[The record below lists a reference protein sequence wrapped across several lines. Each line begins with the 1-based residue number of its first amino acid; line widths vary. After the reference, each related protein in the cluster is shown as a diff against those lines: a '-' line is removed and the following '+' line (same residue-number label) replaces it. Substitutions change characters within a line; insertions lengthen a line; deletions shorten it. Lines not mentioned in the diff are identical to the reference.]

1 MIPETRLIVLFDKEE
16 LMNSSIEGGGNQ
28 YDGRAKDNGES
39 FIETE
44 PLPQMKYNMW
54 EERNDY
60 AIKKPQGGNVLLV
73 AYKQNRLIKTSTY
86 KNHGGQWSAVAT
98 YR

>member
-1 MIPETRLIVLFDKEE
+1 MKKSTYMIPETRLIVLFDKEE

-44 PLPQMKYNMW
+44 PLPQMKFNMW
-54 EERNDY
+54 EEEESDGY
-60 AIKKPQGGNVLLV
+60 FKK
-73 AYKQNRLIKTSTY
+73 K
-86 KNHGGQWSAVAT
+86 
-98 YR
+98 

>member
-1 MIPETRLIVLFDKEE
+1 MKKSTYMIPETRLIVLFDKEE

-54 EERNDY
+54 EEDEEEEWLRD
-60 AIKKPQGGNVLLV
+60 KK
-73 AYKQNRLIKTSTY
+73 
-86 KNHGGQWSAVAT
+86 AT
-98 YR
+98 GR

>member
-1 MIPETRLIVLFDKEE
+1 MKKSTYMIPETRLIVLFDKEE

-44 PLPQMKYNMW
+44 PLPQMKFNVW
-54 EERNDY
+54 EEDEEEEWLRD
-60 AIKKPQGGNVLLV
+60 KK
-73 AYKQNRLIKTSTY
+73 
-86 KNHGGQWSAVAT
+86 AT
-98 YR
+98 GR

>member
-1 MIPETRLIVLFDKEE
+1 MKKSTYMIPETRLIVLFDKEE

-28 YDGRAKDNGES
+28 YDGRAKD
-39 FIETE
+39 
-44 PLPQMKYNMW
+44 K
-54 EERNDY
+54 RNDY

>member
-16 LMNSSIEGGGNQ
+16 LMNSTIEGGGNQ

-44 PLPQMKYNMW
+44 PLPQMKFNMW
-54 EERNDY
+54 EEDEEEEWLRD
-60 AIKKPQGGNVLLV
+60 KK
-73 AYKQNRLIKTSTY
+73 
-86 KNHGGQWSAVAT
+86 AT
-98 YR
+98 GR

>member
-1 MIPETRLIVLFDKEE
+1 MKKSTYMIPETRLIVLFDKEE

-44 PLPQMKYNMW
+44 PLPQMNMM
-54 EERNDY
+54 
-60 AIKKPQGGNVLLV
+60 LLYDFCLHLCASV
-73 AYKQNRLIKTSTY
+73 F
-86 KNHGGQWSAVAT
+86 H
-98 YR
+98 

>member
-1 MIPETRLIVLFDKEE
+1 MRIYRNEE
-16 LMNSSIEGGGNQ
+16 ITEFQQTNSTIEGGGNQ

-54 EERNDY
+54 EEDEEEESDSY
-60 AIKKPQGGNVLLV
+60 F
-73 AYKQNRLIKTSTY
+73 KT
-86 KNHGGQWSAVAT
+86 K
-98 YR
+98 

>member
-1 MIPETRLIVLFDKEE
+1 MKKSTYMIPETRLIVLFDKEE

-44 PLPQMKYNMW
+44 PLPQMKFNMW
-54 EERNDY
+54 EEDEEEEWLRD
-60 AIKKPQGGNVLLV
+60 KK
-73 AYKQNRLIKTSTY
+73 
-86 KNHGGQWSAVAT
+86 AT
-98 YR
+98 GR

>member
-1 MIPETRLIVLFDKEE
+1 MKKSTYMIPETRLIVLFDKEE
-16 LMNSSIEGGGNQ
+16 LMNSTIEGGGNQ

-54 EERNDY
+54 EEDEEEESDSY
-60 AIKKPQGGNVLLV
+60 FKK
-73 AYKQNRLIKTSTY
+73 K
-86 KNHGGQWSAVAT
+86 
-98 YR
+98 